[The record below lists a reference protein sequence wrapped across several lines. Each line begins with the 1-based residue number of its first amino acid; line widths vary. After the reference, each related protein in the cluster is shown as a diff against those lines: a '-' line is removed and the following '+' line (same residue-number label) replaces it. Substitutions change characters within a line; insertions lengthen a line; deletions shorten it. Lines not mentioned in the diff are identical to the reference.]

1 MLYISETSLMMP
13 GFPVATCETSYSR
26 STNQISYP
34 DAHGHLSA
42 EEELA
47 AEESFAVYCKPVEFY
62 NILRRRALRNPTFL
76 QRCLDYRIKARQK
89 KRIQLTVFL
98 SDTDETQVLFPLY
111 ICLARLASKD
121 EDAEKYSAVYRIGR
135 VFIFRDPFE
144 VDGDTQH
151 KANFLLPDIHRLA
164 LTAKSGSLVL
174 LFFTAVEDP
183 NSSSGVNASLVPL
196 DPSSSESRDGEYC
209 LCGKVSLEKI
219 FQSWDESPN
228 LRLGLQ
234 AEAVSTIDLH
244 PCFLK
249 YGVRDK
255 EQSISVQVTN
265 NFENGFPKS
274 TSNHLQIRMY
284 AQQCGAKEKS
294 SHYTNISALALPSLS
309 RIIRLKE
316 GNVKFNYR
324 YYYDK
329 LQRTEVTEDFSCPLC
344 LVRCASYKGIKCH
357 LLASHDL
364 LNFEFSAWEDCPT
377 INVSVKNDNWKSEI
391 FANIVDPKLHTINFC
406 AKPLK
411 RIRPE
416 DETSEKAKAADPLV
430 LESEIPTGEGDLL
443 EKADGIAG
451 VSNGIVELQPD
462 QDCVPPELPT
472 DEYGLAN
479 PAVLLDATT
488 GKSTIQHYNIDPQ
501 ILSQLSKRKFYHS
514 HKYQPMELEEVLS
527 EEDSEDE
534 VDDEVASFEDRRML
548 GNFVDVTD
556 AEKKFMHMW
565 NSFVRK
571 QRVLADGHIPW
582 ACEAFIKVHGFEL
595 LECPILPWCWRLFS
609 IKLWN
614 HGLLDAR
621 TINLCSLI
629 LQQYQR
635 EKSAPNS

>member
-1 MLYISETSLMMP
+1 MLYISETSLTMP

-26 STNQISYP
+26 NTNQISYP

-76 QRCLDYRIKARQK
+76 QRCLEYKIKARQK
-89 KRIQLTVFL
+89 KRIQLTALL
-98 SDTDETQVLFPLY
+98 SDTDETQVSFPLY

-121 EDAEKYSAVYRIGR
+121 EDAERYSAEYRIGR
-135 VFIFRDPFE
+135 VFILRDPSE
-144 VDGDTQH
+144 VDGDTGDTH
-151 KANFLLPDIHRLA
+151 LKANFLLPDIHRLA

-183 NSSSGVNASLVPL
+183 NSSSGVNASLMPL
-196 DPSSSESRDGEYC
+196 DPSSSESRDGQYC

-234 AEAVSTIDLH
+234 AEAVSTVDLH

-249 YGVRDK
+249 YGVRYK
-255 EQSISVQVTN
+255 EQSISVQVSN
-265 NFENGFPKS
+265 NFENGFLKS
-274 TSNHLQIRMY
+274 TSKQLQIKMY

-294 SHYTNISALALPSLS
+294 SHYTNVTALASASLS

-344 LVRCASYKGIKCH
+344 LVRCASYKGIKYH

-364 LNFEFSAWEDCPT
+364 LNYEFSAWEDCPT
-377 INVSVKNDNWKSEI
+377 INVSVKTDNWKSEI
-391 FANIVDPKLHTINFC
+391 FANIVDPKLYTINFC
-406 AKPLK
+406 
-411 RIRPE
+411 
-416 DETSEKAKAADPLV
+416 
-430 LESEIPTGEGDLL
+430 
-443 EKADGIAG
+443 
-451 VSNGIVELQPD
+451 
-462 QDCVPPELPT
+462 
-472 DEYGLAN
+472 
-479 PAVLLDATT
+479 
-488 GKSTIQHYNIDPQ
+488 
-501 ILSQLSKRKFYHS
+501 LSQLSKRKFYHS

-548 GNFVDVTD
+548 GNFVDVTE

-582 ACEAFIKVHGFEL
+582 ACEAFVKVHGFEL

-635 EKSAPNS
+635 EKPAPNS

>member
-1 MLYISETSLMMP
+1 MLYISETSLTMP

-26 STNQISYP
+26 NTNQISYP

-76 QRCLDYRIKARQK
+76 QRCLEYKIKARQK
-89 KRIQLTVFL
+89 KRIQLTALL
-98 SDTDETQVLFPLY
+98 SDTDETQVSFPLY

-121 EDAEKYSAVYRIGR
+121 EDAERYSAEYRIGR
-135 VFIFRDPFE
+135 VFILRDPSE
-144 VDGDTQH
+144 VDGDTGDTH
-151 KANFLLPDIHRLA
+151 LKANFLLPDIHRLA

-183 NSSSGVNASLVPL
+183 NSSSGVNASLMPL
-196 DPSSSESRDGEYC
+196 DPSSSESRDGQYC

-234 AEAVSTIDLH
+234 AEAVSTVDLH

-249 YGVRDK
+249 YGVRYK
-255 EQSISVQVTN
+255 EQSISVQVSN
-265 NFENGFPKS
+265 NFENGFLKS
-274 TSNHLQIRMY
+274 TSKQLQIKMY

-294 SHYTNISALALPSLS
+294 SHYTNVTALASASLS

-344 LVRCASYKGIKCH
+344 LVRCASYKGIKYH

-364 LNFEFSAWEDCPT
+364 LNYEFSAWEDCPT
-377 INVSVKNDNWKSEI
+377 INVSVKTDNWKSEI
-391 FANIVDPKLHTINFC
+391 FANIVDPKLYTINFC

-411 RIRPE
+411 RIQPA
-416 DETSEKAKAADPLV
+416 DEPSEKAKAADPLV

-443 EKADGIAG
+443 EKADDIAG
-451 VSNGIVELQPD
+451 VSNAIVQLHH
-462 QDCVPPELPT
+462 QDCVLPEPPTYE
-472 DEYGLAN
+472 N
-479 PAVLLDATT
+479 PAVLPDATT
-488 GKSTIQHYNIDPQ
+488 GKSTIQRYNIDPQ

-548 GNFVDVTD
+548 GNFVDVTE

-582 ACEAFIKVHGFEL
+582 ACEAFVKVHGFEL

-635 EKSAPNS
+635 EKPAPNS